1 MEIAS
6 DFYSNEHNTVTS
18 LKFKSEVRRLGGKK
32 EAVKYECDSICV
44 LSLHSA

>member
-18 LKFKSEVRRLGGKK
+18 LKFKSVVRRWGGKK
-32 EAVKYECDSICV
+32 RGRKIGM
-44 LSLHSA
+44 